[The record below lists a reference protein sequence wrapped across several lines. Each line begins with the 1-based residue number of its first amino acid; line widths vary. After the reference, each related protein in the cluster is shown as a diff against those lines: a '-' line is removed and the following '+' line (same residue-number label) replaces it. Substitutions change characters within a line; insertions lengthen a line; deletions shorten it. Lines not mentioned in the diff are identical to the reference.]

1 MGLATHEPHFCLLRE
16 EVKFGPHRLRQE
28 ALLQG
33 KSKQE
38 ISNEYVLQTNFQL
51 LHINVLRDYIALE
64 LETSN
69 IYADSPY
76 DIERTIDDFC
86 FLTFFVG
93 NDFLPH
99 MPGLDIGDGAFDILF
114 HTYRKHRKAWWEK
127 TASGTK
133 GDPYLTDGG
142 KIVSGRRLE
151 LFLGDLGK
159 HEDPYLW
166 KAKTGQADLYNLIR
180 KDEKKYGRNRRSTL
194 LPSDEQLVTIE
205 QKKLEQYQQML
216 QSISGIEHMQALSTS
231 SSASNSV
238 KIPAMLQSRPKMTAE
253 GSNFEAAEEDEDDFL
268 KRLSGLVMVS
278 ISPQK
283 SGGHIS
289 RGASSTSGRRSRLSG
304 RKHRLSSVGGES
316 VISSI
321 IDEVK
326 GSKTSLDREGDKQS
340 MPSVEEGDLKRR
352 YYFDKFGFSPVDVE
366 QHQKLRRA
374 YIEGLVWCLEYY
386 YRGCV
391 SWDWYY
397 PYHYGPMFSDL
408 VDLDTYL
415 SEITFDGKRGQPL
428 LPFEQL
434 LACLPPSSSHL
445 LPNPYRWLMTSEQ
458 SPIIEFYPVDFACD
472 TAGKRNPWEFTVLLP
487 FIDGN
492 KLSSTCKQMVT
503 EEMLSEEEREMNGF
517 GNALILSYDSNKET
531 AKDSSSTCAEK
542 KLGGVDSIPYIP
554 KDPADEDAPRFIPS
568 ILPRTIIPYP
578 GFSTLMDAPL
588 GSLTRRRCINVF
600 GTRSRY
606 KTALLNMS
614 KPLPPLPPIQ
624 ILRNAFVGT
633 TIYIRYPH
641 FLEAFVTAV
650 SDESVTCR
658 GDDPPRQWTKK
669 EVISWKANLYTLNAR
684 YAKGDGSVGSG
695 GWLLPESVVTFSVRP
710 LQEIVATNDG
720 QKMKK
725 FAKFEIE
732 VPITAALWAPSTLEE
747 EKRRLPLLLEK
758 NPYKYGEGNKELVDC
773 VVGEER
779 SKGIENHN
787 KVGINGRGAY
797 MDSIGLRKQ
806 RLYSTWSI
814 AMKNCRYVDCYR
826 PLAESSRRCSTLNQ
840 GGLGSLPMLSLNKFS
855 REKSAPISLHA
866 YRSRCF
872 TKAATVL
879 AVLAFAVMKTSASSL
894 PLSTALKDSKPKP
907 WVSGIQGGDLG
918 PSCQVPK
925 DFLPTPP
932 LEFAHGTTT
941 ISFLFRDGIVAAVDS
956 RASIGQFVGS
966 KTVQKVLPIHKTM
979 LGTMAGGAAD
989 CSYWIRKLRSEAK
1002 CFQLEDGDGRTLSV
1016 ARASTWLSTFLY
1028 ENRSLNLSVGTMIM
1042 GVDQHSGEASIYYT
1056 DDQGVRIRGDLFAVG
1071 SGSTFA
1077 LGILDSE
1084 TNPQSRLQ
1092 LTEEDAV
1099 VLAVKAIRHATFRD
1113 AYSGGYI
1120 GVYVVTKDGWKKVF
1134 SEDLALVTAGFD
1146 EKEK

>member
-1 MGLATHEPHFCLLRE
+1 
-16 EVKFGPHRLRQE
+16 
-28 ALLQG
+28 
-33 KSKQE
+33 
-38 ISNEYVLQTNFQL
+38 
-51 LHINVLRDYIALE
+51 
-64 LETSN
+64 
-69 IYADSPY
+69 
-76 DIERTIDDFC
+76 
-86 FLTFFVG
+86 
-93 NDFLPH
+93 
-99 MPGLDIGDGAFDILF
+99 
-114 HTYRKHRKAWWEK
+114 
-127 TASGTK
+127 
-133 GDPYLTDGG
+133 
-142 KIVSGRRLE
+142 
-151 LFLGDLGK
+151 
-159 HEDPYLW
+159 
-166 KAKTGQADLYNLIR
+166 
-180 KDEKKYGRNRRSTL
+180 
-194 LPSDEQLVTIE
+194 
-205 QKKLEQYQQML
+205 
-216 QSISGIEHMQALSTS
+216 
-231 SSASNSV
+231 
-238 KIPAMLQSRPKMTAE
+238 MTAE
-253 GSNFEAAEEDEDDFL
+253 GSYLEASEEDEDDFL

-278 ISPQK
+278 ISPHK
-283 SGGHIS
+283 SGGNIS
-289 RGASSTSGRRSRLSG
+289 RGVSSTSLRRSRLSG
-304 RKHRLSSVGGES
+304 RKHRLSYVGGES
-316 VISSI
+316 VISSK
-321 IDEVK
+321 IDEIN
-326 GSKTSLDREGDKQS
+326 GSKWSVDREGDKQS
-340 MPSVEEGDLKRR
+340 IPSIEKGDLKRR

-374 YIEGLVWCLEYY
+374 YVEGLVWCLEYY
-386 YRGCV
+386 YRGCI

-397 PYHYGPMFSDL
+397 PYYYGPMFSDL
-408 VDLDTYL
+408 VDLDTYF

-445 LPNPYRWLMTSEQ
+445 LPRPYRWLMTSEQ
-458 SPIIEFYPVDFACD
+458 SPIIEYYPVDFACD

-487 FIDGN
+487 FIDGS
-492 KLSSTCKQMVT
+492 KLSATCKQMVT
-503 EEMLSEEEREMNGF
+503 EEMLSEEEREMNVF
-517 GNALILSYDSNKET
+517 GNALILSYDSMKET

-542 KLGGVDSIPYIP
+542 KLGGVNIISYIP
-554 KDPADEDAPRFIPS
+554 KDPADEDAPRFIPA
-568 ILPRTIIPYP
+568 ILPRTMLPYP

-588 GSLTRRRCINVF
+588 ESLTRRRCINVF

-606 KTALLNMS
+606 KTALLDMS

-633 TIYIRYPH
+633 TIYIGYPH

-650 SDESVTCR
+650 YDESVTCR
-658 GDDPPRQWTKK
+658 GDDPPLQW
-669 EVISWKANLYTLNAR
+669 SGN
-684 YAKGDGSVGSG
+684 GSVGSG
-695 GWLLPESVVTFSVRP
+695 GWLLPESAVTFSVRP

-732 VPITAALWAPSTLEE
+732 VPITAALWTPSSLDEE
-747 EKRRLPLLLEK
+747 IRRLPLLLEK
-758 NPYKYGEGNKELVDC
+758 NPYKYREGNKELVNFFGF
-773 VVGEER
+773 VGDQR
-779 SKGIENHN
+779 SKGIENRN
-787 KVGINGRGAY
+787 KVGINERGAS
-797 MDSIGLRKQ
+797 MDIIGLKKE

-814 AMKNCRYVDCYR
+814 AKKNCRYVDCYK
-826 PLAESSRRCSTLNQ
+826 PLAESSRRFSTLNQ
-840 GGLGSLPMLSLNKFS
+840 GGLGTSPMLSLNKFS
-855 REKSAPISLHA
+855 REKLAPISLKA
-866 YRSRCF
+866 QQSRCF

-879 AVLAFAVMKTSASSL
+879 AILGFAVMKTSACSL
-894 PLSTALKDSKPKP
+894 PLSTALMDAKPKP
-907 WVSGIQGGDLG
+907 WVSCIRGGDLG
-918 PSCQVPK
+918 PSYQAAK
-925 DFLPTPP
+925 NFLPTPP

-1002 CFQLEDGDGRTLSV
+1002 RFQLEDGDGRTLSV

-1084 TNPQSRLQ
+1084 TNPQARLQ